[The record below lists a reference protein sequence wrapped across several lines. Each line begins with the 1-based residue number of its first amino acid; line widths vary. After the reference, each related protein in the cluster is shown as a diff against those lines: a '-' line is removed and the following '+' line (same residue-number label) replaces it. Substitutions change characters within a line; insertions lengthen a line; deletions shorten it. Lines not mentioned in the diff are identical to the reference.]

1 MLQEQYEIVQSIK
14 CVREYCKEH
23 GVFAYNRYDEYLD
36 EVLTVYWEQHFQS
49 IENQKQQET
58 ICQHYHTKKK

>member
-36 EVLTVYWEQHFQS
+36 EVLKVYWEQHFQS
-49 IENQKQQET
+49 IEKQKQ
-58 ICQHYHTKKK
+58 